1 MRPKTLLLVLIVT
14 VPFLVGV
21 SGLVSFM
28 LLRTGYGF
36 FAGAVVPFLGSL
48 LFVVVLGLVLGR
60 AAGRGGKGASEK
72 NPNDDETRSQN
83 DI

>member
-1 MRPKTLLLVLIVT
+1 MHPKTLLLVLVVT

-28 LLRTGYGF
+28 LLRSGYGF
-36 FAGAVVPFLGSL
+36 FVGAVVPFLGSL
-48 LFVVVLGLVLGR
+48 LLVAVLGLVLGR
-60 AAGRGGKGASEK
+60 AAGRGGKGVSGK
-72 NPNDDETRSQN
+72 NPDDDETRSQN